1 MSPDQNNTNAV
12 WRDSNA
18 LGWDD
23 AGEDESLQPYDQDEV
38 EAMFDTPTA
47 IPDDELDRIV
57 RPSATRFEF
66 LQQLGLQLS
75 PILAPLLFGGIT
87 FLIVLPLIPKASFS
101 PGYLAA
107 IGLGFFAIAVLQCM
121 MLYYAGSNNVYW
133 TLSIIGGFFL
143 FLLAGC
149 FAVFGPIPTLVFFI
163 VFLILSAIIARLY
176 MRPIAEGSVDIIYSF
191 GKYRRTLFPGLNFLF
206 PWEWVDA
213 HLYTR
218 ERQWT
223 CSEQQV
229 AISRDE
235 DVHLKAMISYQLIPE
250 DAYVATSQV
259 ENWEES
265 LHALFEIMLQ
275 TVSNQLTPDDFIT
288 WQQSLHSKQGI
299 SAQKHADMTEE
310 SRWERINTILFQR
323 MRDKVAP
330 WGVLVNWVHIR
341 DITVTPRGSG
351 QDITGQMSG
360 FHPPTNPVAAPPLQT
375 QQPPTKVASNINP
388 AGATSTTIKMPNPIM
403 PSPTMGGMPNPTV
416 QQPTVGKLPKESV
429 LINAYEQIKA
439 GKITSP
445 DIIRRTA
452 GDFQRFAS
460 DPEASRTASFDAAR
474 AAEVLFARA
483 SMYEEQANVEQ
494 QFSGGFPYAEVD
506 QYDDSMPAT
515 SNWAFRPPT
524 DDNLMAGG

>member
-38 EAMFDTPTA
+38 EAMFDTPAATG
-47 IPDDELDRIV
+47 DDELAGMV
-57 RPSATRFEF
+57 RPSSARFEF
-66 LQQLGLQLS
+66 LQQLGQQLS

-87 FLIVLPLIPKASFS
+87 FLIALPLIPKTSFS
-101 PGYLAA
+101 PGYIAA
-107 IGLGFFAIAVLQCM
+107 IGLGFFAIAVLQCL

-149 FAVFGPIPTLVFFI
+149 FAVFGPIITLVFFI
-163 VFLILSAIIARLY
+163 VFLILSAIFARLY
-176 MRPIAEGSVDIIYSF
+176 MRPVAEGSVDIVYSF

-213 HLYTR
+213 HLHTR

-223 CSEQQV
+223 CPEQQV

-250 DAYVATSQV
+250 DAYGATTQV

-265 LHALFEIMLQ
+265 LHTLFEAMLQ

-288 WQQSLHSKQGI
+288 WQQGLHAKQSITTQNHTGLT
-299 SAQKHADMTEE
+299 DE
-310 SRWERINTILFQR
+310 SRWEHINSLLFQR

-360 FHPPTNPVAAPPLQT
+360 FHPPTNPVAVPPLQT
-375 QQPPTKVASNINP
+375 QPPPNKVASNIDP
-388 AGATSTTIKMPNPIM
+388 TGAMSTTIKMPNPIM
-403 PSPTMGGMPNPTV
+403 PPPTMDNMPNPV
-416 QQPTVGKLPKESV
+416 APPTVGKLPKESV

-452 GDFQRFAS
+452 ADFQRFAS

-483 SMYEEQANVEQ
+483 AMYEEQANAEQ
-494 QFSGGFPYAEVD
+494 QFSGGFPYSDVD
-506 QYDDSMPAT
+506 QYDDSVPAT

>member
-23 AGEDESLQPYDQDEV
+23 AGEDESLQPYDQDEG
-38 EAMFDTPTA
+38 EAMYDTPAA
-47 IPDDELDRIV
+47 IPDDELARMV
-57 RPSATRFEF
+57 RPSSSHFEF
-66 LQQLGLQLS
+66 LQQLGQQLS

-87 FLIVLPLIPKASFS
+87 FLIVLPLIPRASFS
-101 PGYLAA
+101 PGHLAA

-121 MLYYAGSNNVYW
+121 MLYYSGSNNVYW

-149 FAVFGPIPTLVFFI
+149 FAAFGPLPTLVLFI
-163 VFLILSAIIARLY
+163 VFIILSAIIARLY
-176 MRPIAEGSVDIIYSF
+176 MRPVAEGSVDIVYSF

-213 HLYTR
+213 HLHTR

-223 CSEQQV
+223 CPEQQV

-250 DAYVATSQV
+250 DAYGATTQV
-259 ENWEES
+259 DEWEES
-265 LHALFEIMLQ
+265 LHSLFEVMLQ
-275 TVSNQLTPDDFIT
+275 TISNQLTPDDFIT
-288 WQQSLHSKQGI
+288 WQQSLRSKPDITTQN
-299 SAQKHADMTEE
+299 HAGMTEE

-323 MRDKVAP
+323 VRDKVAP

-341 DITVTPRGSG
+341 DITVTPRSSG
-351 QDITGQMSG
+351 QDITDQLSDL
-360 FHPPTNPVAAPPLQT
+360 HPPTNPVAAPPIQAH
-375 QQPPTKVASNINP
+375 QQPIKIASDINP
-388 AGATSTTIKMPNPIM
+388 AGATSTTIKMPNPVI
-403 PSPTMGGMPNPTV
+403 PPPTMGQMPNPVMQQSTV
-416 QQPTVGKLPKESV
+416 AKLPKESV

-445 DIIRRTA
+445 DIIRHTA
-452 GDFQRFAS
+452 ADFQRFAS

-483 SMYEEQANVEQ
+483 AMYEEQATIEQ
-494 QFSGGFPYAEVD
+494 QFSGGFPYDAVD
-506 QYDDSMPAT
+506 QYDDSVPAT
-515 SNWAFRPPT
+515 PNWTFRPPT